1 MKHQLLLIIV
11 LALLQGCDNQK
22 PTQAG
27 TAMGETEY
35 VSVQKNGKWTTDI
48 ASAQDLKSLHYTIE
62 NFTLLNK
69 RKFENLLAY
78 QEFGSLLK
86 QQTEQITEKCAL
98 DPTAKN
104 MLCSE
109 LNKIKTEADVLQGE
123 DITEARLSLVR
134 INTIMAQIDSLFNY
148 QN

>member
-11 LALLQGCDNQK
+11 LALLPGCGNQK
-22 PTQAG
+22 PAQEETAAG
-27 TAMGETEY
+27 QTEFI
-35 VSVQKNGKWTTDI
+35 SVQKNGKWTTDI
-48 ASAQDLKSLHYTIE
+48 VTAQDLKSLHYTIE
-62 NFTLLNK
+62 NFTVLNK
-69 RKFENLLAY
+69 RKFENLPAY

-98 DPTAKN
+98 DPTTKN

-109 LNKIKTEADVLQGE
+109 LNKIKTEADVLQGK
-123 DITEARLSLVR
+123 DITEARLSLGR
-134 INTIMAQIDSLFNY
+134 INAIMARIDSLFNY